1 MKIAILIINILI
13 LAALAFLIYKLVKE
27 QWEHLQVLEE
37 KTEALMAL
45 VEKQSSINENSL
57 SFEKSQIEMNKI
69 ISDRLDE
76 LALVQR
82 NLNLAAK
89 SDRDKLNQF
98 DDILAQHMMDQM
110 NAEVIKDNSS
120 NGVL

>member
-1 MKIAILIINILI
+1 MKITILVINILI
-13 LAALAFLIYKLVKE
+13 LAVLAFFIYKLVKE
-27 QWEHLQVLEE
+27 QWEHLQILEE
-37 KTEALMAL
+37 KVEALMAL
-45 VEKQSSINENSL
+45 ANKQTAINDNTL

-69 ISDRLDE
+69 LNDRLDE

-98 DDILAQHMMDQM
+98 DDILAQHMMDEM
-110 NAEVIKDNSS
+110 NTEVIKGNS
-120 NGVL
+120 NNEVL

>member
-1 MKIAILIINILI
+1 MKITILVINILI
-13 LAALAFLIYKLVKE
+13 LVVLAFLIYKLVKE
-27 QWEHLQVLEE
+27 QWEHLQILEE
-37 KTEALMAL
+37 KVEDLMAL
-45 VEKQSSINENSL
+45 ANKQTAINDNTL

-69 ISDRLDE
+69 VSDRLDE

-98 DDILAQHMMDQM
+98 DDILAHHMMDEM
-110 NAEVIKDNSS
+110 NAAVIKGNSN

>member
-1 MKIAILIINILI
+1 MKITILVINILI
-13 LAALAFLIYKLVKE
+13 LVVLAFLIYKLVKE
-27 QWEHLQVLEE
+27 QWEHLQILEE
-37 KTEALMAL
+37 KVEDLMAL
-45 VEKQSSINENSL
+45 ANKQATINDNTL

-69 ISDRLDE
+69 LNDRLDE

-98 DDILAQHMMDQM
+98 DDILAHHMMDEM
-110 NAEVIKDNSS
+110 NAAVIKGNS
-120 NGVL
+120 NNEVL